1 MYTVPLIINNEITN
15 LSLAQ
20 TMFKNMTD
28 MFAVIKIVF
37 YLLIFA
43 SSNFDTCNQYNHIL
57 IKSTNQFFITY

>member
-1 MYTVPLIINNEITN
+1 MYTIPLIINNEITN

-43 SSNFDTCNQYNHIL
+43 SSNFDTYNLYNHIL